1 MCITGGGSWCRSA
14 GLSVHHDS
22 RIRLHRDRKPVTGRT
37 RSGNRRSWVVSLS
50 PWADNPGSSEK
61 HLNRLN
67 NNSERLEFWASAWL
81 GKVLRVPLSR
91 FTSIYGSLQQL
102 ICPVY
107 SETPCE
113 VGAGCAPCQFDVDEI
128 GCRSYASNVYPG
140 WKIINFLWLFGKV
153 ISY

>member
-1 MCITGGGSWCRSA
+1 MQIGRPKCS
-14 GLSVHHDS
+14 S
-22 RIRLHRDRKPVTGRT
+22 RQQNPSSSRPGTWDRQG

-67 NNSERLEFWASAWL
+67 SNSEWLELLGVSLARQSAACSFEL
-81 GKVLRVPLSR
+81 GSPLFTGAYNSWSVLRILR
-91 FTSIYGSLQQL
+91 LRA
-102 ICPVY
+102 
-107 SETPCE
+107 E
-113 VGAGCAPCQFDVDEI
+113 VGAWVAPCQFDVDEL

-140 WKIINFLWLFGKV
+140 WKIINFLWLFNKV